1 MGATRENAGSEQVTD
16 SLDALS
22 RRVEELETQMAF
34 QDDSHESLNA
44 TVAKQ
49 DAEILELKRQ
59 FSILSGRL
67 KDIGDASSDGE
78 QQDETPPHY

>member
-1 MGATRENAGSEQVTD
+1 MGATQKNAGSERVTE
-16 SLDALS
+16 SLAALS

-34 QDDSHESLNA
+34 QDDIHESLNA

-67 KDIGDASSDGE
+67 KDIGDASSGGE